1 MKDQLTDRP
10 KCSEK
15 KMKKAYGCA
24 TKVCN
29 VPTNTYI
36 VQYCAHLL
44 SRDRATLRGI
54 FFCLAFIYLYSSNNM
69 IAK

>member
-10 KCSEK
+10 KCS
-15 KMKKAYGCA
+15 
-24 TKVCN
+24 
-29 VPTNTYI
+29 
-36 VQYCAHLL
+36 AHLL